1 MPQRPITSVIAK
13 QKIVTSPAST
23 TVRDAARQMKRRNV
37 SSVLVVTAGRLVGIF
52 TERDAVSRVLAE
64 GRDANATK
72 LGDVMT
78 RHPKTI
84 DPEKSVG
91 HALLMMYEGGFRHVP
106 VVKDGH
112 PVGMISARDALVPEL
127 QEFESELERRQRIG
141 EILG

>member
-1 MPQRPITSVIAK
+1 MPQRPIQNVIAK
-13 QKIVTSPAST
+13 QKILKSPANT
-23 TVRDAARQMKRRNV
+23 TVHAAAKAMKERNV
-37 SSVLVVTAGRLVGIF
+37 SSVLVIDGNRLIGIF

-64 GRDANATK
+64 GRNANATK

-78 RHPKTI
+78 RQPKTI
-84 DPEKSVG
+84 SPEKPVG

-112 PVGMISARDALVPEL
+112 PVGMITARDALVPEL

-141 EILG
+141 EVLG